1 MKIIAWNV
9 NGIRAL
15 IKKVDLYDYLKKNR
29 PSIMCF
35 SETKLSCPDIDTRER
50 LEELVKGFKYRYYS
64 TCTSKKG
71 YSGTAIWCRRRPLNV
86 YYGFKATLATFQKSC
101 DKTSGKT
108 NNKTQDKTQD
118 NPKARAG
125 GRSRYPYG
133 WRDPLEGRLITCEL
147 SKYYLVHVY
156 TPNSGQQGLKRLNY
170 RVKKWDVVFRKY
182 IKDLQKKKPVIIC
195 GDLNC
200 AHQEIDIYNTK
211 NKKRSAG
218 FTNEE
223 RDSFNKLL
231 DECDLIDSY
240 RYKNPNKIEY
250 SWWSYRPKA
259 TRSKNRGWRIDY
271 YLVDKRLIKKVKESS
286 IDTRQLGS
294 DHAPIIFDI
303 K

>member
-15 IKKVDLYDYLKKNR
+15 VKKVDLYEYLKQNR

-35 SETKLSCPDIDTRER
+35 SETKLSCPDKETREK
-50 LEELVKGFKYRYYS
+50 LEDLVKGFKYRYYS

-71 YSGTAIWCRRRPLNV
+71 YSGTAIWCRRKPINV
-86 YYGFKATLATFQKSC
+86 YYGFEAIKSLE
-101 DKTSGKT
+101 K
-108 NNKTQDKTQD
+108 NNKC
-118 NPKARAG
+118 
-125 GRSRYPYG
+125 
-133 WRDPLEGRLITCEL
+133 LIEGRLITCEL

-156 TPNSGQQGLKRLNY
+156 TPNSGQLGLKRLNY

-200 AHQEIDIYNTK
+200 AHKEIDLYNPKT
-211 NKKRSAG
+211 KKRSAG
-218 FTNEE
+218 FTDEE
-223 RDSFNKLL
+223 RQSFNKLL
-231 DECDLIDSY
+231 EECNLADSF
-240 RYKNPNKIEY
+240 RYKNPTKVEY

-271 YLVDKRLIKKVKESS
+271 YLVDKRLIKKVKQSG
-286 IDTRQLGS
+286 IDTKQYGS
-294 DHAPIIFDI
+294 DHAPILLDI